1 MNIPEYRCS
10 TEHSLGSSGI
20 EILLHSVKLP
30 VCLKTAVASRLY
42 TRVCKH
48 SVVYRKSGAKL
59 VAGLGYNSDARK
71 KTRRMEKQEIL
82 RSAHESLALNGGK

>member
-30 VCLKTAVASRLY
+30 VCLKTAVASRLH

-48 SVVYRKSGAKL
+48 SVVYRKSRAKL
-59 VAGLGYNSDARK
+59 VAELGYNGDARR
-71 KTRRMEKQEIL
+71 KTRRMEK
-82 RSAHESLALNGGK
+82 S